1 MNKNIVRKISS
12 DLNINKYNNESNE
25 EYGNRLIYT
34 ALAAWARTLVL
45 GKSYADLDDEAR
57 YANAD
62 YHNVDIMHIQVRLTQ
77 IAYGFLMSTL
87 HSKDWFI
94 NSRIKDQCSDL
105 ASNIVENLIFCYELS
120 KLNDARRL
128 TNSPIRYANF
138 KNNQLI
144 LGGEQWKR
152 SGKKVISVG
161 LGRWIQTAKS
171 LENYKEIFNLP
182 DYTSNEYYNILLN
195 SALWKESNL
204 GGQYKIFKVGTNLF
218 YNKARYDFNI
228 SKLPQGIFLLKN
240 IEVDGG
246 YILVKKD
253 KNELYTARLD
263 KWYCDENETYRIMY
277 ALDNNNETPAVFKV
291 KTYDDYV
298 VLHCHSRLPNSEM
311 RILLM
316 SSWPKRSYNDVFY
329 RIIPKFLWSEIKDML
344 TSLGIKIEYIKN

>member
-138 KNNQLI
+138 KNSQLI
-144 LGGEQWKR
+144 LGGEQWKIP
-152 SGKKVISVG
+152 GKKVISVG
-161 LGRWIQTAKS
+161 LGRWIQTTKS
-171 LENYKEIFNLP
+171 PENYKEIFDLP
-182 DYTSNEYYNILLN
+182 NYSFNEYYNTLLK
-195 SALWKESNL
+195 SVFWKESNL
-204 GGQYKIFKVGTNLF
+204 NGRYKVFKVGTKFF
-218 YNKARYDFNI
+218 YYKAWQDLNI
-228 SKLPQGIFLLKN
+228 SKLPQGVSLLKN

-246 YILVKKD
+246 YILVNKD
-253 KNELYTARLD
+253 KLTTARLD
-263 KWYCDENETYRIMY
+263 KWYYDENEIYRIMY
-277 ALDNNNETPAVFKV
+277 ALDSYNETPAIFKV
-291 KTYDDYV
+291 KAYDDYV
-298 VLHCHSRLPNSEM
+298 ILHCHSRLPNPEM

-316 SSWPKRSYNDVFY
+316 SSWSKRSYYDVFY
-329 RIIPKFLWSEIKDML
+329 RIIPKFLWIEIKDML
-344 TSLGIKIEYIKN
+344 TSLGIKIEYINN